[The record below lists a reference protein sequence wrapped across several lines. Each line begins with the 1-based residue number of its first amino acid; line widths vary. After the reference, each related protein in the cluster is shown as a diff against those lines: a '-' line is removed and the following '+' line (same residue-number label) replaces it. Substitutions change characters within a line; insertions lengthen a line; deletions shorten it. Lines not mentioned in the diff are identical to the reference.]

1 MHNALAIRR
10 QTEDSDERALIA
22 SARADPAAFGTLYER
37 HVDRIYAYL
46 RTRTR
51 SPEDAADLTQHAFL
65 QALRSLPRYRARS
78 LPFAAWLFR
87 IARNASINFHRDRR
101 TTVAW
106 EFLPEALQPP
116 AAAQRAANGVE
127 QEDDVEAAER
137 QRRQRL
143 VQRRVG

>member
-65 QALRSLPRYRARS
+65 QALRSLPRYRVRS

-87 IARNASINFHRDRR
+87 MARNAAINFHRDRR
-101 TTVAW
+101 ATVAW
-106 EFLPEALQPP
+106 EFLPEALQPI
-116 AAAQRAANGVE
+116 AAGDMSMEVVRGE
-127 QEDDVEAAER
+127 DVE
-137 QRRQRL
+137 RL
-143 VQRRVG
+143 RAILSALPPDTRE